1 MGEVIVW
8 NGNCSWTHN
17 SINETISTIRK
28 RVVINPNMAW
38 TENGN
43 GITISHSPPTIM
55 WWWAS
60 NQGITSWFTIMNV
73 ETMNDNISNKLDS
86 NTSPIRDMH
95 VHTTSI
101 YCFETIHDQFLLK
114 CDVHITFKHYPQWLI
129 LNYSMTECSRSG
141 IYWIIITRVSN
152 NIKPARRGRFRIYR
166 KLYTTLWICLWIYIP
181 AISATNSVTSKT
193 NWTVS

>member
-1 MGEVIVW
+1 
-8 NGNCSWTHN
+8 
-17 SINETISTIRK
+17 
-28 RVVINPNMAW
+28 
-38 TENGN
+38 
-43 GITISHSPPTIM
+43 
-55 WWWAS
+55 
-60 NQGITSWFTIMNV
+60 MNV

-152 NIKPARRGRFRIYR
+152 NIKPARRESYTPRSEFASEYIYLPSR
-166 KLYTTLWICLWIYIP
+166 PPIALRPKPIEQ
-181 AISATNSVTSKT
+181 SAKRLRLRCQLRSHRQQSSIGFPVLHEK
-193 NWTVS
+193 